1 MARKKS
7 TKKAV
12 KRGTSKSKKATTKK
26 RKVYQ
31 GSKLTGGGKSVPF
44 FAESE
49 TRDLQSSVPQYAV
62 QRGTPLSDH
71 TAFTGDTLTLE
82 GWWVDKKAG
91 SRATAGK
98 NISTVEKWQKLG
110 TRLTWHGARTVRQLI
125 VSEHSFIYDSTKNA
139 VKATVTLTRVRLA
152 TNPYSKKKGKGK
164 KKPSGKKKATS
175 GGKNTTKKYVTVKSG
190 DTYSLYKVRYGSTIK
205 QLRAWN
211 KYKDTGIPIG
221 VRVRVK

>member
-1 MARKKS
+1 MAKKKS

-12 KRGTSKSKKATTKK
+12 KRGKKTTKK
-26 RKVYQ
+26 HAKKKVKMYQ

-44 FAESE
+44 FAENE

-71 TAFTGDTLTLE
+71 TAFTGDTLTLD
-82 GWWVDKKAG
+82 GWWFDKKAG

-110 TRLTWHGARTVRQLI
+110 TRLTWHGARTVRQLV

-164 KKPSGKKKATS
+164 KKPSGKKKPAN
-175 GGKNTTKKYVTVKSG
+175 GGKNSAKKYVTVKRG
-190 DTYSLYKVRYGSTIK
+190 DSYSLYKLRYGSTIK

-221 VRVRVK
+221 ARVRVK